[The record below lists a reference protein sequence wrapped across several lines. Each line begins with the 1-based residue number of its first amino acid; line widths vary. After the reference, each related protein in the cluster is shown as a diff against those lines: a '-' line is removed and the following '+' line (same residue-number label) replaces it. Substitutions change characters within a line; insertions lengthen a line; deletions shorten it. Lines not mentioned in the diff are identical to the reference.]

1 LHNCYREPMVIQTQG
16 LSFSF
21 GNQQVVKSLSLQVP
35 AGSIYGFLGPN
46 GAGKTTTIKMLLN
59 LLQTGEGSIHIF
71 GQELQ
76 TNRISILSQIG
87 SLIEQPA
94 IYHHL
99 TGKENLMNR
108 ALLLQVDEK
117 RVDEMLKLVQLTS
130 AANKKAGQYSLGM
143 KQRLGIA
150 LALLNDPKLLILDEP
165 TNGLDPNGIIE
176 IRELLMKLVGTGK
189 TVFISSHLLAEIEK
203 MATHV
208 GIINNGEL
216 MFQGT
221 IHDLQNISQPLINIE
236 TDNTVD
242 AANLLKRHNF
252 TVTDI
257 DNDRLFVPF
266 TSKQQVG
273 EINTLLVQNNIT
285 VYSISKQHKDLEK
298 LFLDITKS
306 N

>member
-1 LHNCYREPMVIQTQG
+1 MVIHTEG

-59 LLQTGEGSIHIF
+59 LLKTDQGSIHIF

-76 TNRISILSQIG
+76 SNRINILSQIG

-99 TGKENLMNR
+99 TGKENLLNR
-108 ALLLQVDEK
+108 AMLLQVNEN
-117 RVDEMLKLVQLTS
+117 RVDEMLKLVQLTN
-130 AANKKAGQYSLGM
+130 AGHKKAGQYSLGM

-150 LALLNDPKLLILDEP
+150 LALLSDPKLLILDEP

-176 IRELLMKLVGTGK
+176 VRELMIRLVQEQGK

-208 GIINNGEL
+208 GIINQGEL
-216 MFQGT
+216 LFQGSVK
-221 IHDLQNISQPLINIE
+221 DLENISQPQVQIE
-236 TDNTVD
+236 ADNTVD
-242 AANLLKRHNF
+242 AANLLKRHDFVVNS
-252 TVTDI
+252 I
-257 DNDRLFVPF
+257 NHERLYIPF
-266 TSKQQVG
+266 TSKQQIG
-273 EINTLLVQNNIT
+273 EINSLLVQNGIT
-285 VYSISKQHKDLEK
+285 VFGINKQHKDLEK
-298 LFLDITKS
+298 LFLDIT
-306 N
+306 NGN

>member
-1 LHNCYREPMVIQTQG
+1 MVIRTEG

-59 LLQTGEGSIHIF
+59 LLKTDQGSIHIF

-76 TNRISILSQIG
+76 SNRINILSQIG

-99 TGKENLMNR
+99 TGKENLLNR
-108 ALLLQVDEK
+108 AMLLQVNEN
-117 RVDEMLKLVQLTS
+117 RVDEMLKLVQLTN

-150 LALLNDPKLLILDEP
+150 LALLSDPKLLILDEP

-176 IRELLMKLVGTGK
+176 IRELMIRLVQEQGK

-208 GIINNGEL
+208 GIINQGEL
-216 MFQGT
+216 LFQGSVK
-221 IHDLQNISQPLINIE
+221 DLENISQPQVQIE
-236 TDNTVD
+236 ADNTVD
-242 AANLLKRHNF
+242 AANLLKRHDFIVNN
-252 TVTDI
+252 I
-257 DNDRLFVPF
+257 NHERLYIPF
-266 TSKQQVG
+266 TSKQQIG
-273 EINTLLVQNNIT
+273 EINSLLVQNGIT
-285 VYSISKQHKDLEK
+285 VFGINKQQKDLEK
-298 LFLDITKS
+298 LFLDIT
-306 N
+306 NGN